1 MWTAEKSA
9 VKSANFDYQNCLIY
23 FLTIFTLVKSIL
35 LPNFSG
41 DVDQTSLAKQRLPMK
56 LADARDR
63 YDLRASRKAAFRQ
76 PLPLLFLF
84 LFSLPH
90 K

>member
-41 DVDQTSLAKQRLPMK
+41 DVDQTSLAKH
-56 LADARDR
+56 
-63 YDLRASRKAAFRQ
+63 
-76 PLPLLFLF
+76 
-84 LFSLPH
+84 SL
-90 K
+90 

>member
-9 VKSANFDYQNCLIY
+9 VKSANIDYQNCLIY

-41 DVDQTSLAKQRLPMK
+41 AWIRLLWQSK
-56 LADARDR
+56 D
-63 YDLRASRKAAFRQ
+63 FR
-76 PLPLLFLF
+76 
-84 LFSLPH
+84 
-90 K
+90 